1 MTRKREP
8 GRAVPGDAPRP
19 TWGHALRAAF
29 DEVRFGPERTLNL
42 RTPMPTGDQAAERLE
57 KWLREKQVAKAG
69 EVLVVTGRGKGS
81 IGGVPVVRMAVLQ
94 RLASLRRRNVVKD
107 VAEHTEGSFVVTLA
121 PVSALLET
129 PRRRREPPPPRPN
142 PLSLEGLDDE
152 TRDLL
157 RALAEHALDALGVH
171 ERRAPFVEDEMVRQF
186 QRLAPSVGEGAGR
199 ETRLRAA
206 LRAAL
211 DEVDER

>member
-1 MTRKREP
+1 MKR
-8 GRAVPGDAPRP
+8 GRGTSRAVPGDAPRP

-29 DEVRFGPERTLNL
+29 DEVRFGAERTLNL
-42 RTPMPTGDQAAERLE
+42 RTPMPTGEQAAERLE
-57 KWLREKQVAKAG
+57 SWLREKQVAKAG

-107 VAEHTEGSFVVTLA
+107 VVEHTEGAFVVTLA

-152 TRDLL
+152 TRELL
-157 RALAEHALDALGVH
+157 RALAEHALDALGVL

-186 QRLAPSVGEGAGR
+186 QRLAPSVGEGPGR
-199 ETRLRAA
+199 ETRLRLAI
-206 LRAAL
+206 RAAL